1 MSGIELLRNTVLV
14 VFVINGL
21 LLLSLIIGKDIHRR
35 REQNHER
42 RRVAYLALLS
52 RHLSDPD
59 EELSMGPR
67 VAEDQA
73 FLDALIDIRTSV
85 VGAESDALTDMVERY
100 GVMEGYA
107 KRVKRGPGLTRRL
120 QAAVAIAEVADSSW
134 APVLMAHLQDRH
146 PEIRIQAARGLSRMR
161 WTPAIDSLVE
171 RLSSESPWVRSRLM
185 DALIS
190 FGSRA
195 VWQLI
200 AYIRINHRHESAG
213 PTAAIRTLAT
223 IGDHQA
229 VEPLIE
235 ILGESHDP
243 EVMIA
248 IVEALG
254 VLAAPTALS
263 ALERSA
269 HSGDWRIRAKAAT
282 ALGEISNPAA
292 IPTLGKGLKDPN
304 WWMRRNSAAA
314 LARVPGGVQVLY
326 SAIGSEDPFARDA
339 ASEALADAGEVIAAR
354 KRIEGG
360 EATSQDEMLIEFIES
375 DLVVTA

>member
-52 RHLSDPD
+52 RHLADPD
-59 EELSMGPR
+59 EELNMGPR

-85 VGAESDALTDMVERY
+85 VGAESDALTNMVERY
-100 GVMEGYA
+100 GVMKGYA
-107 KRVKRGPGLTRRL
+107 KRLKWGPGLTRRL
-120 QAAVAIAEVADSSW
+120 QAAVAMAEVADTSW
-134 APVLMAHLQDRH
+134 APVLLQHLNNRH
-146 PEIRIQAARGLSRMR
+146 PEVRIQAARGLSRMR
-161 WTPAIDSLVE
+161 WTPAIDALVE

-185 DALIS
+185 DALVS
-190 FGSRA
+190 YGARA
-195 VWQLI
+195 TWPLI
-200 AYIRINHRHESAG
+200 AYIRINHAHESAG

-229 VEPLIE
+229 VEPLMDVLE
-235 ILGESHDP
+235 ESHDP

-254 VLAAPTALS
+254 VLASPTAWA

-269 HSGDWRIRAKAAT
+269 RSADWRIRAKAAT

-292 IPTLGKGLKDPN
+292 IPTLSKGLKDPN
-304 WWMRRNSAAA
+304 WWVRRNSAAA
-314 LARVPGGVQVLY
+314 LAHIPGGIEVLY
-326 SAIGSEDPFARDA
+326 SALRSEDLFARDA

-354 KRIEGG
+354 KRIEDG
-360 EATSQDEMLIEFIES
+360 EATTHDLVLIEFLET
-375 DLVVTA
+375 DLVVSA